1 MLFVILGV
9 IIAIAMMCL
18 PIVAMFIVKKRAQRC
33 LSRLPQAWRLYLPL
47 LY

>member
-18 PIVAMFIVKKRAQRC
+18 PIVAMFIVKKEGAKVFKP
-33 LSRLPQAWRLYLPL
+33 LAAGMGLYLPL

>member
-18 PIVAMFIVKKRAQRC
+18 PIVAMFIVKKRGRKGV
-33 LSRLPQAWRLYLPL
+33 
-47 LY
+47 